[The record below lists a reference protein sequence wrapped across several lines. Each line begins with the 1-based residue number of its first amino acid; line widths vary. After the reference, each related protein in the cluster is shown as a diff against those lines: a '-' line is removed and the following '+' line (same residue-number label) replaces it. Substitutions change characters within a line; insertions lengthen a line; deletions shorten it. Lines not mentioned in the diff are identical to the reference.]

1 MINILLGNTFRVS
14 WRVLTNNEAL
24 SFKGRDISLI
34 LAAPSGK
41 PMSVTPV
48 VAPEDEDGA
57 TLTFVFQGSAQKE
70 AGVYR
75 LIIVENKAKESQALT
90 DEIMAFRLVEN
101 RSDVTPDIPEIG
113 GEIQVDVDTGNL
125 KIGWCGD
132 SAYESWLR
140 VIRPE
145 RGADGE
151 EDFIAWLRQPAED
164 AARYAKEQGDA
175 AALAAGHMRIT
186 VNPVTGDIVQEL
198 DE

>member
-1 MINILLGNTFRVS
+1 MVNILLGNTFRVS

-24 SFKGRDISLI
+24 SFKGRDIRLI

-41 PMSVTPV
+41 PMSVTPAV
-48 VAPEDEDGA
+48 SPEDEDGA

-101 RSDVTPDIPEIG
+101 RSDVTPDIPEFG
-113 GEIQVDVDTGNL
+113 GMIQADVDTGNL
-125 KIGWCGD
+125 KVGWRGD

-140 VIRPE
+140 VIKPE
-145 RGADGE
+145 SGADGE
-151 EDFIAWLRQPAED
+151 DDFIAWLRQPAED
-164 AARYAKEQGDA
+164 AAKYAREQGDA
-175 AALAAGHMRIT
+175 AALAAGHMKIT
-186 VNPVTGDIVQEL
+186 VNPITGDIEQEL